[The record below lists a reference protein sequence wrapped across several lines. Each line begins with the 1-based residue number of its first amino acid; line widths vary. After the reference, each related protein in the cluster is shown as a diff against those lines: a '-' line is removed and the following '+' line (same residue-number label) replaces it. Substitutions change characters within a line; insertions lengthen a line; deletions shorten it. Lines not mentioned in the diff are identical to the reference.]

1 VVDKQGETE
10 TGYYNSG
17 SDGIDSA
24 ASMVGFVAPVPELP
38 TVALLAVG
46 LLALVGYVRI
56 GRKT

>member
-24 ASMVGFVAPVPELP
+24 ASMVGFVAPVPELS
-38 TVALLAVG
+38 TVALLAFG
-46 LLALVGYVRI
+46 LLALVGYIRN